1 MFEHEIKTAPPGS
14 DRLANYTVAKE
25 IVGALMGIEEA
36 LSAICVAMGVIKRNE
51 GEAKA
56 FLDAMEDA
64 DHAAQPEPIKSYEKE
79 TKAFLD
85 GIEGV
90 EQEQA
95 PVSLDPPADA
105 FPRFSS
111 GESFEGEDS

>member
-25 IVGALMGIEEA
+25 IVGALKGIEEA
-36 LSAICVAMGVIKRNE
+36 LSAICVAMGVIKLNE
-51 GEAKA
+51 GEAKE

-64 DHAAQPEPIKSYEKE
+64 DHAAQPDLPFEKE